1 MNHMMQD
8 CDEFES
14 SQDNARHQ
22 ASHLPTS
29 QHDCEDIPHGQYFIL
44 KSGATG
50 AEERADCF
58 GFSLHVLDSFQGLS
72 AAAALP
78 EQTRS
83 KRYHHRLIANLRF
96 VCTSRSKEHLAN
108 SADLND
114 S

>member
-8 CDEFES
+8 CDEVES
-14 SQDNARHQ
+14 SQDKRQ

-29 QHDCEDIPHGQYFIL
+29 QHDCEDIPRGQYFTL

-50 AEERADCF
+50 AEERANCF

-96 VCTSRSKEHLAN
+96 VCTSRSKEHLAK
-108 SADLND
+108 SADLHD